1 MTLDRR
7 MLLTLGL
14 AAGAAGL
21 SGCATEPPANAPTPP
36 DATRPTPAPPS
47 EPTPTPSG
55 RAMPEVRL
63 GASIGDG
70 SQAPSPDP
78 QPFQRPITKLAPGER
93 PPQFVVFSWDGA
105 SGNEDAILD
114 YVEEVHAVGGTQT
127 MFLSGLYFLP
137 LSKRTEY
144 HPPRRKPGAS
154 DINFMSD
161 PTVRR
166 TIIDT
171 SIAWAYGNEIGTHF
185 CGHFDGS
192 SWTTADWE
200 QELDQT
206 YKLVMQWRTITG
218 WTDIDPLPFD
228 YLRELVGARTPLLAG
243 RDTLLPVVAERGWR
257 YDSSGVRPRPA
268 WPVKDKYGLYDMSM
282 FSVPFRSRT
291 IVPMDYNFL
300 YQHAKGKTDAGSA
313 SERAEWKAEHAA
325 TLRNALKICLEG
337 NRAPLIIGNHMSPW
351 VGGIYQQ
358 NLHTLITEFGKTPDV
373 QLVSHRWLCDWLD
386 AQDPEVLK
394 DLRAT

>member
-1 MTLDRR
+1 
-7 MLLTLGL
+7 MLLTVGL

-21 SGCATEPPANAPTPP
+21 AGCAVQPPAPSP
-36 DATRPTPAPPS
+36 RPSGTAL
-47 EPTPTPSG
+47 TPSG
-55 RAMPEVRL
+55 ATVSPSATPQAPTTVPGGSPKVRL
-63 GASIGDG
+63 GTPIGDG

-105 SGNEDAILD
+105 SGNEDAILE
-114 YVEEVHAVGGTQT
+114 YVDAVHEVGGTQT
-127 MFLSGLYFLP
+127 MFLSALYFLP

-144 HPPRRKPGAS
+144 QPPRRKAGAS

-166 TIIDT
+166 TIVDT
-171 SIAWAYGNEIGTHF
+171 AIAWTYGNEIGTHF

-192 SWTTADWE
+192 KWSTADWE
-200 QELDQT
+200 QEVDQT
-206 YKLVMQWRTITG
+206 YKLVTQWRTITG
-218 WTDIDPLPFD
+218 WDDVGPLPFD
-228 YLRELVGARTPLLAG
+228 YTRELVGARTPLLAG
-243 RDTLLPVVAERGWR
+243 RETLLPVVAKKGWR

-268 WPVKDKYGLYDMSM
+268 WPRKDKHGLYDMSM

-300 YQHAKGKTDAGSA
+300 YQHALGKTEAGSA

-325 TLRNALKICLEG
+325 TLRNALKICLNG

-358 NLHTLITEFGKTPDV
+358 NLRTLITEFGKTPDV

-386 AQDPEVLK
+386 AQDADVLK
-394 DLRAT
+394 TLQAS

>member
-1 MTLDRR
+1 M
-7 MLLTLGL
+7 MLALGL
-14 AAGAAGL
+14 AAGASGL
-21 SGCATEPPANAPTPP
+21 VGCATQPPGSSPTSGGGGSAPAGSPSTASASRTPTAPTSVPGGSP
-36 DATRPTPAPPS
+36 N
-47 EPTPTPSG
+47 
-55 RAMPEVRL
+55 VRL
-63 GASIGDG
+63 GTPIGDG

-105 SGNEDAILD
+105 SGNEDAILE
-114 YVEEVHAVGGTQT
+114 YVKAVHAVGGTQT
-127 MFLSGLYFLP
+127 MFLSALYFLP

-144 HPPRRKPGAS
+144 QPPRRKAGAS

-171 SIAWAYGNEIGTHF
+171 AIAWTYGNEVGTHF
-185 CGHFDGS
+185 CGHFDAS
-192 SWTTADWE
+192 KWTAADWE
-200 QELDQT
+200 QEVDQT
-206 YKLVMQWRTITG
+206 YKLVTQWRTITG
-218 WTDIDPLPFD
+218 WDDIGPLPFD
-228 YLRELVGARTPLLAG
+228 YTHELVGARTPLLAG
-243 RDTLLPVVAERGWR
+243 RETLLPVVAKKGWR

-268 WPVKDKYGLYDMSM
+268 WPVKDKHGLYDMSM
-282 FSVPFRSRT
+282 FSVPFRTRS
-291 IVPMDYNFL
+291 IIPMDYNFL
-300 YQHAKGKTDAGSA
+300 YQHAKGKTDAGSE

-351 VGGIYQQ
+351 LGGIYQQ

-386 AQDPEVLK
+386 AQDPDVLK
-394 DLRAT
+394 AL